1 MTDAAV
7 MGPSLED
14 LNRLFANAKPQNLRN
29 GQVLFEVGDPADTL
43 YLIDKGRLE
52 ISRIAVDG
60 QKLTHNFMTGGLLG
74 EIAALDGGM
83 RTASARAITDCTLRS
98 VKAAHVFA
106 LIRTDP
112 DVAEALIR
120 VLCARLRQID
130 RDVNAY
136 ATLTLRGRL
145 AMRLLDLSAKTED
158 RTGWIRISQN
168 DLAEYIGAARESV
181 NKELADLKAE
191 NLVDQRRAA
200 VKVVNAE
207 RLAEIASGI
216 D

>member
-7 MGPSLED
+7 MGPSLKD
-14 LNRLFANAKPQNLRN
+14 LNRLFAKAKPQNLRS
-29 GQVLFEVGDPADTL
+29 GHVLFEVGDPADTL
-43 YLIDKGRLE
+43 YLIDDGRLE
-52 ISRIAVDG
+52 ISRITVDG

-83 RTASARAITDCTLRS
+83 RTASARAITDCTLRL

-106 LIRTDP
+106 LIRKDP
-112 DVAEALIR
+112 EIAEALIR

-145 AMRLLDLSAKTED
+145 AMRLLDLSTKTED

-168 DLAEYIGAARESV
+168 NLAEYIGAARESV

-191 NLVDQRRAA
+191 NLVDQRWAA
-200 VKVVNAE
+200 VKVVNPE
-207 RLAEIASGI
+207 RLAEIAYGI